1 MGKAYPCY
9 LAGWFTVSEGPQSN
23 PAVVVLV
30 GYKKFSPRNMEVNH
44 GKVDEV
50 TKVGVHTNSQ
60 PQNPG
65 VWLSVHLVIYTF
77 FCM

>member
-1 MGKAYPCY
+1 
-9 LAGWFTVSEGPQSN
+9 
-23 PAVVVLV
+23 
-30 GYKKFSPRNMEVNH
+30 MEVNH

-77 FCM
+77 FYMWIHIIQIYVVVKHLPST